1 MSRTSYDGTKQVLV
15 FSDEF
20 NTEDRSFYDGDDPY
34 FQAMDIWYGATM
46 DLEVGFRNPYFGR
59 TLLTLVKSGMIQ

>member
-20 NTEDRSFYDGDDPY
+20 NTEGRSFYDGDDPY

-46 DLEVGFRNPYFGR
+46 DLEVGGRKLYFKR
-59 TLLTLVKSGMIQ
+59 TLLTLFPSGTIQ